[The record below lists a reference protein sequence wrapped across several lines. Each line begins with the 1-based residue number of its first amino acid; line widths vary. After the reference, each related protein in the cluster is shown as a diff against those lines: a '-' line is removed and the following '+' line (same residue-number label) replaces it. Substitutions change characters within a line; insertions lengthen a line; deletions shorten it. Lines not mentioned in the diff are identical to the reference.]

1 MRTNKVKQ
9 LVINAILAAI
19 CFVLAYFSLTFV
31 NIKFTFESIPV
42 HLGALFFGPAAGMA
56 IGGIGTFLYQVLS
69 YGVTVTTVLWIVP
82 YILCGGFVGFVA
94 KWKNFSLTRIQAIGL
109 MVTGELIITLM
120 NTGALY
126 IDSQIYGYYHPTLI
140 TGVLALRLLIC
151 VIKAVAYGLILPEL
165 VNTLRRV
172 LRLEPAL
179 QKEFWK

>member
-9 LVINAILAAI
+9 LVINAMLAAI

-82 YILCGGFVGFVA
+82 YILCGGAARV
-94 KWKNFSLTRIQAIGL
+94 
-109 MVTGELIITLM
+109 
-120 NTGALY
+120 
-126 IDSQIYGYYHPTLI
+126 
-140 TGVLALRLLIC
+140 
-151 VIKAVAYGLILPEL
+151 PE
-165 VNTLRRV
+165 
-172 LRLEPAL
+172 PSP
-179 QKEFWK
+179 